1 MATDSSFCSVTSHHS
16 GSNGYATSDTVRHT
30 GNTKTV
36 VSSHKANVSR
46 LVVRQVLTIGS
57 TRRKKLNGLCA
68 AVLLD
73 TVWLV
78 LIWLS
83 QTAVQLRPSSGSVHY
98 LSHSLL
104 VLKLAAQGF
113 YPGTVVGIELTQ
125 RLAYAKRAQGQW
137 RREIQEEGNG
147 KVRVH

>member
-1 MATDSSFCSVTSHHS
+1 MWLEWPLTLHSVLLHHTILDR
-16 GSNGYATSDTVRHT
+16 SNGYATSDTVRHT

-73 TVWLV
+73 TV
-78 LIWLS
+78 
-83 QTAVQLRPSSGSVHY
+83 
-98 LSHSLL
+98 
-104 VLKLAAQGF
+104 
-113 YPGTVVGIELTQ
+113 
-125 RLAYAKRAQGQW
+125 
-137 RREIQEEGNG
+137 
-147 KVRVH
+147 